1 MPGIT
6 TRTPVAQTRSVLN
19 IMAKIK
25 VSVRTNKVG
34 SKCEKVF
41 DEPFWDRLSDEEK
54 EETAREVMFD
64 MIDWDYGVIEGG

>member
-1 MPGIT
+1 
-6 TRTPVAQTRSVLN
+6 
-19 IMAKIK
+19 MAKIK